1 MNNINNL
8 IPFQRILIPEE
19 VTHADWSKIVE
30 SIKTVSIA
38 LLAYET
44 ENYLIFL
51 DKKYNEFINQLT
63 NNMDL
68 SVDLVNHISTIT
80 YVISYVESL
89 IGSATT
95 EQKELLNQS
104 IDDLIYV
111 HSIIKNSVP
120 NEYTN

>member
-1 MNNINNL
+1 MNNL

-19 VTHADWSKIVE
+19 VTHADWSKIVD
-30 SIKTVSIA
+30 SIETVSIA

-44 ENYLIFL
+44 ENYLIVL
-51 DKKYNEFINQLT
+51 NKKYNEFINQLT

-68 SVDLVNHISTIT
+68 SIDLVNHISTIT